1 MATVLL
7 KTNLIK
13 KQNINMDEN
22 INPWTTL
29 DTKEV
34 YDNPWLKITQSDVLN
49 PNGNPGIYGVVH
61 FKNLAIGILPLD
73 NEGYTWIVGQYRYP
87 LNEYSWEIPE
97 GGGKIGVDPLIS
109 AQRELS
115 EETGIVAQK
124 WTKIQEFNTSN
135 SCTDELSIL
144 YLAQDLTFNQAH
156 PDDDELLAIQK
167 INICDLYQ
175 KVITSQ
181 IKDSLTVVAVYKVA
195 QLIRSNEIQ
204 LSSLVQNFF
213 KNN

>member
-1 MATVLL
+1 
-7 KTNLIK
+7 
-13 KQNINMDEN
+13 MDEN

-29 DTKEV
+29 DTKLV

-61 FKNLAIGILPLD
+61 FKNLAIGVVPLD
-73 NEGYTWIVGQYRYP
+73 EDGNTWLVGQYRYP

-97 GGGKIGVDPLIS
+97 GGGKIGVNPLLS

-115 EETGIVAQK
+115 EETGILANK

-135 SCTDELSIL
+135 SCTDEHSIL
-144 YLAQDLTFNQAH
+144 YLAQDLIFNQAH

-175 KVITSQ
+175 KVINSD
-181 IKDSLTVVAVYKVA
+181 IKDSLTVVAIYKVA
-195 QLIRSNEIQ
+195 QLIRSNEINLNQ
-204 LSSLVQNFF
+204 KIHDFF

>member
-1 MATVLL
+1 MATVVL

-22 INPWTTL
+22 INPWITL

-49 PNGNPGIYGVVH
+49 HNGNPGIYGVVH

>member
-1 MATVLL
+1 M
-7 KTNLIK
+7 IK
-13 KQNINMDEN
+13 KQNTKMDESV
-22 INPWTTL
+22 NPWKTL
-29 DTKEV
+29 ETKEV

-49 PNGNPGIYGVVH
+49 PSGNPGIYGVVH
-61 FKNLAIGILPLD
+61 FKNLAIGIVPLD
-73 NEGYTWIVGQYRYP
+73 EDGNTWIVGQYRYP

-115 EETGIVAQK
+115 EETGIVANK

-135 SCTDELSIL
+135 SCTDEHSIL
-144 YLAQDLTFNQAH
+144 YLAQDLTFHQAH
-156 PDDDELLAIQK
+156 PDEDELLQIKK

-204 LSSLVQNFF
+204 LSSQIHDFF
-213 KNN
+213 KIN

>member
-1 MATVLL
+1 METVLP

-13 KQNINMDEN
+13 KQNIKMDESV
-22 INPWTTL
+22 NPWKTL
-29 DTKEV
+29 ETKEV

-49 PNGNPGIYGVVH
+49 PSGNPGIYGVVH
-61 FKNLAIGILPLD
+61 FKNLAIGIVPLD
-73 NEGYTWIVGQYRYP
+73 EDGNTWIVGQYRYP

-115 EETGIVAQK
+115 EETGIVANK

-135 SCTDELSIL
+135 SCTDEHSIL
-144 YLAQDLTFNQAH
+144 YLAHDLTFHQAH
-156 PDDDELLAIQK
+156 PDEDELLQIKK

-195 QLIRSNEIQ
+195 QLIRSNQIC
-204 LSSLVQNFF
+204 LTPINHDFF